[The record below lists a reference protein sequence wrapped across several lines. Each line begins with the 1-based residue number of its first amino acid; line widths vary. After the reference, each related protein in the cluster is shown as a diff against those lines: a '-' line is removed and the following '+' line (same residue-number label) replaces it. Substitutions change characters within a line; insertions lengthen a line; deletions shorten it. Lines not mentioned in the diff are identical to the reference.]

1 MRADRLLSIIMLL
14 QARGRM
20 TTQRLAAELGVS
32 RRTILRDVDAL
43 SLAGVPVYAEG
54 GHGGGIA
61 LDENYRTT
69 LTGLQDREVRALFVA
84 NHTHVLDE
92 VGLGEAA
99 KSTLLKLLAV
109 LPASQQPSVEHI
121 RQRLLIDSAWWWRD
135 AQPPPFWDQLQ
146 QAVYDDRCVQAVY
159 ERYDGET
166 IERVLEPYSLIAKS
180 SLWYLL
186 AQYQGE
192 LHTYRVARFQRITL
206 LDTHFQRRKGFDL
219 VTYWQT
225 HLQEFKDAVSDYR
238 FTLRLPPDRLTFIR
252 RLMPG
257 RYQVDETPDA
267 AGWLTVRFDVESM
280 DLALM
285 LVFGL
290 GRQAEIVEPPEL
302 KEAVLR
308 MAREMIDHQQARS
321 ESELS
326 NA

>member
-14 QARGRM
+14 QIRGRL
-20 TTQRLAAELGVS
+20 TTHQLAEELGVS
-32 RRTILRDVDAL
+32 RRTILRDVEAL
-43 SLAGVPVYAEG
+43 SIAGVPVYTEG

-84 NHTHVLDE
+84 SHTQVLDE

-99 KSTLLKLLAV
+99 QSTLLKLLAV
-109 LPASQQPSVEHI
+109 LPTSQQPSVDHI

-146 QAVYDDRCVQAVY
+146 QAVYDDRCIQAVY
-159 ERYDGET
+159 ERPNGET

-192 LHTYRVARFQRITL
+192 LHTYRVARFHRLTL
-206 LDTHFQRRKGFDL
+206 LDTRFQRRQDFDL
-219 VTYWQT
+219 TTYWRT
-225 HLQEFKDAVSDYR
+225 HLQEFKETVSEYR
-238 FTLRLPPDRLTFIR
+238 FTLRVQPDRLSFIR
-252 RLMPG
+252 RLVPG
-257 RYQVDETPDA
+257 RYQVDEAPDTE
-267 AGWLTVRFDVESM
+267 GWLTVRFDLESM
-280 DLALM
+280 DFARM

-290 GRQAEIVEPPEL
+290 GGQAEIVEPPEL
-302 KEAVLR
+302 KEAVLNTAHEIIGR
-308 MAREMIDHQQARS
+308 QHG
-321 ESELS
+321 
-326 NA
+326 

>member
-1 MRADRLLSIIMLL
+1 MRADRLLSIILLL
-14 QARGRM
+14 QVRGRM
-20 TTQRLAAELGVS
+20 TAQRLAEELGVS
-32 RRTILRDVDAL
+32 RRTILRDVEAL
-43 SLAGVPVYAEG
+43 SLAGVPVYTEG

-84 NHTHVLDE
+84 NHAQVLDE

-99 KSTLLKLLAV
+99 QSTLLKLLAV
-109 LPASQQPSVEHI
+109 LPASQQPSVDHI

-146 QAVYDDRCVQAVY
+146 QAVYDDRCIQAVY
-159 ERYDGET
+159 ERPNRET

-186 AQYQGE
+186 AQHQGE

-206 LDTHFQRRKGFDL
+206 LDKHFQRRQDFDL
-219 VTYWQT
+219 TTYWPT
-225 HLQEFKDAVSDYR
+225 HLQEFKETVSEYR
-238 FTLRLPPDRLTFIR
+238 FTLRVQPDRLSFIR
-252 RLMPG
+252 RLVPG
-257 RYQVDETPDA
+257 RYQVDEAPDIE
-267 AGWLTVRFDVESM
+267 GWLTVRFDLESM
-280 DLALM
+280 DFARM

-302 KEAVLR
+302 KEAVLNTAHEIIGR
-308 MAREMIDHQQARS
+308 QHG
-321 ESELS
+321 
-326 NA
+326 

>member
-20 TTQRLAAELGVS
+20 TTRRLAEELGVS
-32 RRTILRDVDAL
+32 RRTILRDIDAL

-84 NHTHVLDE
+84 QHAQVLDE

-135 AQPPPFWDQLQ
+135 TQPPPFWDQLQ
-146 QAVYDDRCVQAVY
+146 QAVYDDRCIQAVY
-159 ERYDGET
+159 ERHDGET
-166 IERVLEPYSLIAKS
+166 IERMLEPYSLIAKS

-186 AQYQGE
+186 AQHQGE

-206 LDTHFQRRKGFDL
+206 LDTHFQRRKDFDL
-219 VTYWQT
+219 ATYWQT
-225 HLQEFKDAVSDYR
+225 HLQEFKEAIAGYR
-238 FTLRLPPDRLTFIR
+238 FTLRLPPDRLSFVR
-252 RLMPG
+252 RLIPG
-257 RYQVDETPDA
+257 RYHVLDTPDA
-267 AGWLTVRFDVESM
+267 TGWLTVQFDLESP
-280 DLALM
+280 DLARM

-290 GRQAEIVEPPEL
+290 GQPVEIVEPLEL

-308 MAREMIDHQQARS
+308 AARDLLASQAT
-321 ESELS
+321 
-326 NA
+326 

>member
-14 QARGRM
+14 QIRGRM
-20 TTQRLAAELGVS
+20 TTQQLAEELGVS
-32 RRTILRDVDAL
+32 RRTILRDVEAL
-43 SLAGVPVYAEG
+43 SMAGVPVYTEG

-84 NHTHVLDE
+84 HHGQVLDE

-146 QAVYDDRCVQAVY
+146 QAVYDDRCIQAVY
-159 ERYDGET
+159 ERPNGET

-206 LDTHFQRRKGFDL
+206 LDTRFQRRPDFDL
-219 VTYWQT
+219 TSYWQT
-225 HLQEFKDAVSDYR
+225 HLQEFKEAVSDYR
-238 FTLRLPPDRLTFIR
+238 FTLRVQPDRLSFIR
-252 RLMPG
+252 RLVPG
-257 RYQVDETPDA
+257 RYQVDETPDT
-267 AGWLTVRFDVESM
+267 AGWLTVHFDLESM
-280 DLALM
+280 DLARM

-290 GRQAEIVEPPEL
+290 GSQAEIVEPAEL
-302 KEAVLR
+302 KEAVLSV
-308 MAREMIDHQQARS
+308 AREIIDRQQG
-321 ESELS
+321 
-326 NA
+326 

>member
-20 TTQRLAAELGVS
+20 TTGRLATELGVS
-32 RRTILRDVDAL
+32 RRTILRDIDAL

-54 GHGGGIA
+54 GHGGGIT

-84 NHTHVLDE
+84 NHAQVLDE
-92 VGLGEAA
+92 VGLGDAA

-146 QAVYDDRCVQAVY
+146 QAVYDDRCIQAVY
-159 ERYDGET
+159 ERPNGET

-192 LHTYRVARFQRITL
+192 LHTYRVARFHRITL
-206 LDTHFQRRKGFDL
+206 LDAHFQRRKDFDL
-219 VTYWQT
+219 TAYWQT
-225 HLQEFKDAVSDYR
+225 HLQEFKETISDYG
-238 FTLRLPPDRLTFIR
+238 FTLRLHPDRLSFIR
-252 RLMPG
+252 RLVPG

-267 AGWLTVRFDVESM
+267 EGWLTVRFDLESM
-280 DLALM
+280 DLAQM

-290 GRQAEIVEPPEL
+290 GQQAVIVEPPEL
-302 KEAVLR
+302 REAVLSG
-308 MAREMIDHQQARS
+308 AREIIDS
-321 ESELS
+321 EQD
-326 NA
+326 

>member
-14 QARGRM
+14 QVRGRM
-20 TTQRLAAELGVS
+20 TTQRLAEELGVS
-32 RRTILRDVDAL
+32 RRTILRDVEAL
-43 SLAGVPVYAEG
+43 SLAGVPVYTEG

-84 NHTHVLDE
+84 NHAQVLDE

-121 RQRLLIDSAWWWRD
+121 RQRLLIDATWWWRD
-135 AQPPPFWDQLQ
+135 NQPPPFWDQLQ
-146 QAVYDDRCVQAVY
+146 QAVYDDRCIQVAY
-159 ERYDGET
+159 ERHDGET

-192 LHTYRVARFQRITL
+192 LHTYRVARIQRITL
-206 LDTHFQRRKGFDL
+206 LDTHFQRRKDFDL
-219 VTYWQT
+219 TTYWQT
-225 HLQEFKDAVSDYR
+225 HLQEFQEAVSGYR
-238 FTLRLPPDRLTFIR
+238 FTLRLPPDRLNFIR
-252 RLMPG
+252 RLVPG
-257 RYQVDETPDA
+257 RYQVHDTSDA
-267 AGWLTVRFDVESM
+267 AGWLTVHFDLESL
-280 DLALM
+280 DLAKM

-290 GRQAEIVEPPEL
+290 GRQAMVVEPLEL
-302 KEAVLR
+302 KEAVLNT
-308 MAREMIDHQQARS
+308 AREIIERA
-321 ESELS
+321 
-326 NA
+326 

>member
-32 RRTILRDVDAL
+32 RRTILRDIDAL
-43 SLAGVPVYAEG
+43 SFAGVPVYAEG

-69 LTGLQDREVRALFVA
+69 LTGLQDREVRSLFVA
-84 NHTHVLDE
+84 NHAQVLDE

-146 QAVYDDRCVQAVY
+146 QAVYDDRCIQAVY
-159 ERYDGET
+159 ERPNGET

-186 AQYQGE
+186 AQHQGE
-192 LHTYRVARFQRITL
+192 LHTYRVARFQHITL
-206 LDTHFQRRKGFDL
+206 LDAHFQRRKDFDL
-219 VTYWQT
+219 NTYWQT
-225 HLQEFKDAVSDYR
+225 HLQEFKEAVSEYR
-238 FTLRLPPDRLTFIR
+238 FTLRLQPDRLSFIR
-252 RLMPG
+252 RLVPG
-257 RYQVDETPDA
+257 RYQVDEVPDA
-267 AGWLTVRFDVESM
+267 EGWLTVRFDLESL
-280 DLALM
+280 DLAKM

-290 GRQAEIVEPPEL
+290 GQQAVIVEPPEL
-302 KEAVLR
+302 KDAVLSV
-308 MAREMIDHQQARS
+308 AREIIDRQQH
-321 ESELS
+321 
-326 NA
+326 

>member
-14 QARGRM
+14 QIRGRL
-20 TTQRLAAELGVS
+20 TTQQLAEELGVS

-43 SLAGVPVYAEG
+43 SFAGVPVYAEG

-84 NHTHVLDE
+84 NHAQVLDE

-135 AQPPPFWDQLQ
+135 AQPPPFWDRLQ
-146 QAVYDDRCVQAVY
+146 QAVYEDRCIQAVY
-159 ERYDGET
+159 ERPSGET

-186 AQYQGE
+186 AQHQGE
-192 LHTYRVARFQRITL
+192 LHTYRVARFHHITL
-206 LDTHFQRRKGFDL
+206 LDTHFQRRQDFDL
-219 VTYWQT
+219 TTYWQT
-225 HLQEFKDAVSDYR
+225 HLQEFKEAVAEYR
-238 FTLRLPPDRLTFIR
+238 FTLRLHPDRLSFIR
-252 RLMPG
+252 RLVPG
-257 RYQVDETPDA
+257 RYHVAETPDTE
-267 AGWLTVRFDVESM
+267 GWLTIRFDLESM
-280 DLALM
+280 DLARM

-302 KEAVLR
+302 KEAVLSV
-308 MAREMIDHQQARS
+308 AREIIDRQQG
-321 ESELS
+321 
-326 NA
+326 